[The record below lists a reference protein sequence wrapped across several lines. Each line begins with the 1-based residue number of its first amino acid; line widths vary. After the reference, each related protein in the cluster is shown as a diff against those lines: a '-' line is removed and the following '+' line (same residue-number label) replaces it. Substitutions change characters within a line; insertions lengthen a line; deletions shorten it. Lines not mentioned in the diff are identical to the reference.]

1 MEKYK
6 TIHENK
12 VMINPPKVIINLPKE
27 KQYSPLQ
34 RVLRIIK
41 FNYNRGCNKESVNKV
56 YHKIIKLK
64 YENRN

>member
-1 MEKYK
+1 MQNYK

-12 VMINPPKVIINLPKE
+12 IMINPPKE

-41 FNYNRGCNKESVNKV
+41 FNYNRGICKESVNKV

>member
-12 VMINPPKVIINLPKE
+12 IMINPPKE
-27 KQYSPLQ
+27 RQYSPLQ
-34 RVLRIIK
+34 RILRIIK